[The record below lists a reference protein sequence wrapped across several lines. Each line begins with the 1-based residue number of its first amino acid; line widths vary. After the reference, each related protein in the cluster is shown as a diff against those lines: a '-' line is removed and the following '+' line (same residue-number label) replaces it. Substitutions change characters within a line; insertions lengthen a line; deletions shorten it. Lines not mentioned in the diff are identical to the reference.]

1 MATIRL
7 SPVLRA
13 QADGARTVDVAGGT
27 LRDALDDLLGRFPGL
42 RPSLVD
48 DDGQINRFVNVYV
61 DQEDVK
67 LRDGLDTA
75 LRDDS
80 TVILMPA
87 MAGGRA

>member
-27 LRDALDDLLGRFPGL
+27 LRDGLDDLLARFPGL
-42 RPSLVD
+42 RPSLMD